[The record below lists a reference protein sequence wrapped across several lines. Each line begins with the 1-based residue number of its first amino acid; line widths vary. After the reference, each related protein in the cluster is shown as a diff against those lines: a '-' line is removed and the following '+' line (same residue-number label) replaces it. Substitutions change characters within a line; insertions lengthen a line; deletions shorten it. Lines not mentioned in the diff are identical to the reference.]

1 MNLARQFSG
10 GKGHPLHNLGK
21 PRDRSD
27 SIIPCRWVLY
37 QEGIR
42 HESASTVAIWF
53 RPEASYALEIELH
66 RKWCR
71 LCKAFSTTKTGRVWL
86 LALKEAGTR
95 MESQGNKPSPLT
107 GAFFLPK
114 GQNQDHRSWFRNLR
128 YCVTTALCSRP
139 ASARCL
145 RRSASTA
152 VRQEPPLPIYFV
164 LGRHVSKNTAALR
177 PPRKA
182 CFHPG
187 YMHSLL
193 HTAKGPGVIKQG
205 N

>member
-1 MNLARQFSG
+1 MNQRRQLQFGFVRKRPMPWKSSCTENG
-10 GKGHPLHNLGK
+10 AVS
-21 PRDRSD
+21 RS
-27 SIIPCRWVLY
+27 
-37 QEGIR
+37 
-42 HESASTVAIWF
+42 
-53 RPEASYALEIELH
+53 
-66 RKWCR
+66 
-71 LCKAFSTTKTGRVWL
+71 KAFSTTKTGRVWL

-152 VRQEPPLPIYFV
+152 VWQEPPLPIYFV

-182 CFHPG
+182 CFPCGIHAQPPTYG
-187 YMHSLL
+187 QRPRSNKTGQLNQPDQKRL
-193 HTAKGPGVIKQG
+193 QPSK
-205 N
+205 